1 MTSGPVRPV
10 PWDPRG
16 SDVARDLTESELE
29 RWGREVGRAAVRHG
43 VFVCLYGDLGAGKS
57 TLARAA
63 CRGAGVAGPVPSP
76 TFTLV
81 NQYVGMGGTSVQHAD
96 LYRIEASD
104 RLADM
109 GWAGL
114 VQADGPVFVEWAERA
129 DAYLPEDRW
138 EIRLGFV
145 ADPARRRVE
154 YRSLGAT
161 PALPAPGPVKEDVR
175 W

>member
-1 MTSGPVRPV
+1 MMT
-10 PWDPRG
+10 
-16 SDVARDLTESELE
+16 RDGISCELSEPALE
-29 RWGREVGRAAVRHG
+29 GWGREIGRVAAEGR

-81 NQYVGMGGTSVQHAD
+81 NEYECPDGTTVRHAD
-96 LYRIEASD
+96 LYRIDGSD
-104 RLADM
+104 GLPDM

-114 VQADGPVFVEWAERA
+114 VQSDEVVFVEWADRA
-129 DAYLPEDRW
+129 DGHLPADRW
-138 EIRLGFV
+138 DIRLEFV
-145 ADPARRRVE
+145 ADRARRRVTA
-154 YRSLGAT
+154 RACGS
-161 PALPAPGPVKEDVR
+161 APPVPPFPCGDGGEP